1 MYSCAKIEYLGCV
14 VLMLNVT
21 GLECIR
27 GDRQLFSSLD
37 FSLKAGE
44 LLHVHGHNGSGKTTL
59 LRTLC
64 GLLTPE
70 QGEIFWGEKSIHALG
85 DDYRKDVVYFGHNN
99 GIKDDLTGVENLH
112 VLSTMDGV
120 VSDEK
125 QEWAALKEMGLAG
138 YEDLPTGMLSQ
149 GQKKRVALARLLL
162 SESLLWILDE
172 PFTALDKAAVDHL
185 QGVISAHLGCGGLVV
200 LTTHQDV
207 RLTSGETR
215 QLQLGA

>member
-1 MYSCAKIEYLGCV
+1 
-14 VLMLNVT
+14 MLKVI
-21 GLECIR
+21 GLECVR
-27 GDRQLFSSLD
+27 GDRQLFASLD
-37 FSLKAGE
+37 FSLNLGE

-64 GLLTPE
+64 GLLVPE
-70 QGEIFWGEKSIHALG
+70 QGEVLWGEKNIRHLG
-85 DDYRKDVVYFGHNN
+85 DEYRKDIVYFGHNN

-120 VSDEK
+120 PSNK
-125 QEWAALKEMGLAG
+125 NQEWAALKEMGLAG

-162 SESLLWILDE
+162 SKSQLWILDE

-185 QGVISAHLGCGGLVV
+185 QGVISTHLGGGGLVV

-207 RLTSGETR
+207 NLTSGQAR

>member
-1 MYSCAKIEYLGCV
+1 
-14 VLMLNVT
+14 MLKVT

-37 FSLKAGE
+37 FSLQAGE

-70 QGEIFWGEKSIHALG
+70 KGEITWNASSIRALG
-85 DDYRKDVVYFGHNN
+85 DDYRKEIVYFGHNN

-112 VLSTMDGV
+112 VLATMDGV
-120 VSDEK
+120 AVDNDK
-125 QEWAALKEMGLAG
+125 VWHVLGKMGLAG
-138 YEDLPTGMLSQ
+138 YEDLPTRMLSQ

-172 PFTALDKAAVDHL
+172 PFTALDKASVDYL
-185 QGVISAHLGCGGLVV
+185 QEVISLHLESGGMVV

-207 RLTSGETR
+207 RLTSGTAR
-215 QLQLGA
+215 QLRLGA

>member
-1 MYSCAKIEYLGCV
+1 
-14 VLMLNVT
+14 MLKVT
-21 GLECIR
+21 GLECVR

-37 FSLKAGE
+37 FSLEAGE

-64 GLLTPE
+64 GLLMPE
-70 QGEIFWGEKSIHALG
+70 QGEILWNEKNISGLG
-85 DDYRKDVVYFGHNN
+85 DEFRGEVVYFGHNN
-99 GIKDDLTGVENLH
+99 GIKGDLTGVENLH
-112 VLSTMDGV
+112 ILATMDGV
-120 VSDEK
+120 DFDEK
-125 QEWAALKEMGLAG
+125 QVWIALKDMGLAG

-162 SESLLWILDE
+162 SKSLLWILDE

-185 QGVISAHLGCGGLVV
+185 QGVISAHLGRGGLVV

-207 RLTSGETR
+207 HLTSGQTR
-215 QLQLGA
+215 QLKLGT